1 MHISPPY
8 GYKEIIPFDR
18 TKRVRLPA
26 AGELPGFAGTTNAIP
41 LSYVEFS
48 VACRDYPL
56 VFATSD
62 QGKSYSPV
70 AGIGLS
76 NGENLFVKDGRWDP
90 LVYLPAY
97 VRRYPF
103 CMSRVTKDGKE
114 QDQRLICVEQAFVS
128 DDGEMLF
135 DASGVALETWKPIE
149 QLLREYEADIERTR
163 EMCGILAD
171 FGLLEPFTL
180 QAVLDGA
187 PPMNLGGMFRVDE
200 KKLELLN
207 AAQHKT
213 LLRKGVMGRIYAH
226 LISLENFARLLGR
239 KAANNAAVAAE

>member
-1 MHISPPY
+1 MQISPPY

-41 LSYVEFS
+41 VSYVEFS

-70 AGIGLS
+70 AVIGLS

-171 FGLLEPFTL
+171 YGLLEPFTM
-180 QAVLDGA
+180 QAQVNGGA
-187 PPMNLGGMFRVDE
+187 ALNLSGMHRITE
-200 KKLELLN
+200 KKLEFLN
-207 AAQHKT
+207 AAQHKN
-213 LLRKGVMGRIYAH
+213 LIKKGIMGRLYAH
-226 LISLENFARLLGR
+226 LISLENFGRLMNR
-239 KAANNAAVAAE
+239 KGPAAVAG